1 MATAGMRLVHGLEPA
16 DLADDLDRLYCY
28 EQVTIHWARAVENR
42 LTGLAAFVLGE
53 PLREHVTLAEGHAQ
67 RLADRI
73 AQLGGGITP
82 DPTHFLGRSQLATV
96 EMPDDTSDPSG
107 VFRYALAQEQRAID
121 SYGQLLDRTR
131 GLDAVTEQLLTSILA
146 DKVAQEDEI
155 EAAVTPLSRGPDTNP
170 PHERGKR

>member
-16 DLADDLDRLYCY
+16 GLADDLDRLYCY
-28 EQVTIHWARAVENR
+28 EQVSIHWARAVDNR

-53 PLREHVTLAEGHAQ
+53 PLREHVTLAERHAQ
-67 RLADRI
+67 RLAARI

-82 DPTHFLGRSQLATV
+82 DPTQFLERSQLATV
-96 EMPDDTSDPSG
+96 QMPDDTSDPSA
-107 VFRYALAQEQRAID
+107 VLRYALAQEQRAID

-131 GLDAVTEQLLTSILA
+131 GRDAVTERLLTSILA

-155 EAAVTPLSRGPDTNP
+155 ESALTPAVTTT
-170 PHERGKR
+170 